1 MPWIQVAVAATD
13 NNYQLVEDTLL
24 SLGAQSVTFKDAADN
39 PILEPKP
46 GETPLWKS
54 AIVTGLFDDRH
65 KAEILREQI
74 RQHLDNDRLEIEISS
89 LPDQDWTRAWMDA
102 FKPMQFGKRLWVCP
116 KHIEPP
122 DPLAVNLRLD
132 PGLAFGTGTHP
143 TTSLCLR
150 WLDTHVSP
158 QSGYRNVLDYGCGSG
173 ILAVAAIMLGAESA
187 DCVDIDEQAL
197 QATRGNAEANQVL
210 PRISTCQ
217 PPELE
222 ASSEYELV
230 LANIL
235 SGPLTELAPVLAKHC
250 RAGGD
255 IVLSGILSDQAEAVR
270 MAYSDFFNMT
280 TTKTLDDWVLLH
292 GTRNA

>member
-1 MPWIQVAVAATD
+1 MPWIQVSVAATD
-13 NNYQLVEDTLL
+13 NNYQRVEDTLL

-39 PILEPKP
+39 PILEPQP

-54 AIVTGLFDDRH
+54 AIVTGLFDDMH
-65 KAEILREQI
+65 NAEVLREQI
-74 RQHLDNDRLEIEISS
+74 RQHLDTDSLNVEISS

-102 FKPMQFGKRLWVCP
+102 FKPMQFGRRLWVCP
-116 KHIEPP
+116 KHVEPP
-122 DPLAVNLRLD
+122 DPHAVNLRLD

-150 WLDTHVSP
+150 WLDAHVSP
-158 QSGYRNVLDYGCGSG
+158 QSGHRNVLDYGCGSG
-173 ILAVAAIMLGAESA
+173 ILAVAALLLGAESA

-197 QATRGNAEANQVL
+197 QATRDNAEANKVL
-210 PRISTCQ
+210 HRVSTYQ

-222 ASSEYELV
+222 AEKKYGMV

-235 SGPLTELAPVLAKHC
+235 SGPLTELAPVLAKHS
-250 RAGGD
+250 RPGGD
-255 IVLSGILSDQAEAVR
+255 IVLSGILSDQAESVR
-270 MAYSDFFNMT
+270 MAYSEYFNMVT
-280 TTKTLDDWVLLH
+280 TETLDDWVLLH

>member
-13 NNYQLVEDTLL
+13 NNYQLVEDALL

-39 PILEPKP
+39 PILEPEP

-65 KAEILREQI
+65 QAEILREQI

-158 QSGYRNVLDYGCGSG
+158 RSGYRNVLDYGCGSG
-173 ILAVAAIMLGAESA
+173 ILAVAAIMLGAETA

-197 QATRGNAEANQVL
+197 QATRENAEANQVL
-210 PRISTCQ
+210 PQISTCQ

-222 ASSEYELV
+222 ANNEYGLV

-270 MAYSDFFNMT
+270 MVYSGFFNMT
-280 TTKTLDDWVLLH
+280 TTETLDDWVLLH
-292 GTRNA
+292 GKRST